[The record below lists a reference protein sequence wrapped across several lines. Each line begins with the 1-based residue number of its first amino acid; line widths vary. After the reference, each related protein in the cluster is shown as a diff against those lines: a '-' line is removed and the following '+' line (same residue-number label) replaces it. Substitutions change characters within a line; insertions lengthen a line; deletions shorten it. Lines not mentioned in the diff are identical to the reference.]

1 MAGPAQEE
9 PVRQQA
15 RALSKPAVPVP
26 VIGQTLAGWRLLREI
41 GRGASST
48 VYLATQVATGQ
59 SVALKV
65 LPLSPGPGQAAAQEQ
80 FVASARAA
88 MALQH
93 PGIVQVLD
101 AGLAPGLAWQSME
114 AVPGSDLGRYTRPPR
129 LLPEALVVQLGWR
142 LAQALAYAHQQ
153 GLVHRDVKAANVL
166 VDWPSNTVKL
176 TDFGLARVTGA
187 SSTGTGIVLGT
198 PVYMAPEQLAGS
210 MPSVATDLYA
220 LGVLLFELFCG
231 RLPHE
236 GHSMGELLQQVAL
249 ETPPSLRTLRP
260 DLPASLADLVARLL
274 AKAPQQRPADASRLA
289 LDLQQI
295 ASDMTAAG
303 AKSR

>member
-1 MAGPAQEE
+1 MTPG
-9 PVRQQA
+9 
-15 RALSKPAVPVP
+15 P
-26 VIGQTLAGWRLLREI
+26 VIGQTLAGWQLLREI

-48 VYLATQVATGQ
+48 VYLATKKATGQ
-59 SVALKV
+59 SAAVKVVALA
-65 LPLSPGPGQAAAQEQ
+65 PGPGQVGAGEQ
-80 FVASARAA
+80 FLASARAA

-93 PGIVQVLD
+93 PGIVQVLEF
-101 AGLAPGLAWQSME
+101 GLEPGLAWQSME

-129 LLPEALVVQLGWR
+129 LLPEALVVQLGQR
-142 LAQALAYAHQQ
+142 LAQALAYAHQR
-153 GLVHRDVKAANVL
+153 GMVHRDVKAANVL

-210 MPSVATDLYA
+210 LPSVATDLYA
-220 LGVLLFELFCG
+220 FGVLLFELLTG

-236 GHSMGELLQQVAL
+236 GRTMGELLQQVAL
-249 ETPPSLRTLRP
+249 ETPPSLRTLCP
-260 DLPASLADLVARLL
+260 DLQVSLADLVARLL
-274 AKAPQQRPADASRLA
+274 AKAPQQRPADATRLA
-289 LDLQQI
+289 LELQQI
-295 ASDMTAAG
+295 ASDLAVGG

>member
-1 MAGPAQEE
+1 MAGPAKEGGR
-9 PVRQQA
+9 RQQT
-15 RALSKPAVPVP
+15 RALSVPQGIAP
-26 VIGQTLAGWRLLREI
+26 GQTLAGWVLLREI

-48 VYLATQVATGQ
+48 VYLATKAATGQ
-59 SVALKV
+59 TAAIKV
-65 LPLSPGPGQAAAQEQ
+65 LPLAAGQGQVAAGER

-93 PGIVQVLD
+93 PGIVQVQD
-101 AGLAPGLAWQSME
+101 AGVAPGLVWQSME

-129 LLPEALVVQLGWR
+129 LLPETLVVKLGWR

-153 GLVHRDVKAANVL
+153 GVVHRDVKAANVL
-166 VDWPSNTVKL
+166 VDWPSDTVKL
-176 TDFGLARVTGA
+176 TDFGIARVTGA

-198 PVYMAPEQLAGS
+198 PGYMAPEQLAGS
-210 MPSVATDLYA
+210 LPSVASDLYA

-236 GHSMGELLQQVAL
+236 GRSMGELLRQVAL
-249 ETPPSLRTLRP
+249 ETPPNLLSLRP
-260 DLPASLADLVARLL
+260 DLPLPLSNLLARLL
-274 AKAPQQRPADASRLA
+274 AKVPQERPVDASYLA
-289 LDLQQI
+289 RELQQI